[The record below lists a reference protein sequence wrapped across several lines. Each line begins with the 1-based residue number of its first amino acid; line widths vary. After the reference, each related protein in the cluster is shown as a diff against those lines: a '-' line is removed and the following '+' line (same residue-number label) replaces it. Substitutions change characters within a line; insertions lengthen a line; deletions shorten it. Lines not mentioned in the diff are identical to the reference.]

1 MVLAVPR
8 FLRIHPEDIV
18 VFVTFRA
25 RAITADVVPELCR
38 RLAQSTQRQ
47 QTAGW
52 LGGGCLVSADDR
64 REVLVYESWATRQ
77 SWDAWYHSD
86 ARDRLNRTLAPQ
98 RVTDIR
104 IEVWE
109 EP

>member
-1 MVLAVPR
+1 VVLAVPR
-8 FLRIHPEDIV
+8 FLRIYPEDTV
-18 VFVTFRA
+18 NFVTFRA
-25 RAITADVVPELCR
+25 RAIAADVVPELCR
-38 RLAQSTQRQ
+38 RLAQSMERQ
-47 QTAGW
+47 QTTGW
-52 LGGGCLVSADDR
+52 LGGGCLVRADDR

-77 SWDAWYHSD
+77 SWDAWYHSE
-86 ARDRLNRTLAPQ
+86 ARERLNRALAPL

>member
-1 MVLAVPR
+1 VVLAVPR
-8 FLRIHPEDIV
+8 FLRIHPEDTVI
-18 VFVTFRA
+18 FVTFRA

-38 RLAQSTQRQ
+38 RLVQSTGRQ
-47 QTAGW
+47 QTTGW
-52 LGGGCLVSADDR
+52 LGGGCLVRTDDH

-77 SWDAWYHSD
+77 SWDAWFHSE
-86 ARDRLNRTLAPQ
+86 ARDRLNRELAPL
-98 RVTDIR
+98 RVTDLR